1 MMFLYQLTNAWSQ
14 EKDSVVFL
22 KDEPYLCSRLVNT
35 QPLCAQHQKIKPFP
49 LSDIKD
55 IRIQEALIVKD
66 LLYVL
71 LGLEGSYI
79 RYSEKYDPSISRLRL
94 LGPDYKINKHLDASL
109 KDVTKRVVHL
119 AKMYSAL
126 TSFTEFYNT
135 YSYGKVIQSFVY
147 EVRQFL
153 KLYIRFL
160 DNMEQNYKFNKGF
173 NLRVFEQDLLTNITA
188 KMTHLYEIVQTIY
201 RMNTERG
208 KISEESVF
216 DNFIQ
221 NIRHDLKNTGSID
234 LLSDSSTHSVVK
246 GGLVL
251 QIVQERMD
259 EYSGDLKSFEFLT
272 HLLNNI
278 SRSYID
284 MLNDW
289 ITKGVIDDPNSEFF
303 ITTNLAH
310 DFKLNSLNSE
320 RYWDSKFVIKKD
332 GLPKQF
338 QDPEIQLKVLLT
350 GKYLN
355 VLKECGVTLDSF
367 TTEKVSSLNNNNLY
381 LILEQA
387 YLFANK
393 LILDLFLRG
402 YDFKQTLMNLQRYY
416 MLNNSANISEFL
428 TMSLHEFKKQSTHAS
443 LSRLKRVF
451 GTVFGEKSDLVFQLI
466 NLVIEKEPI
475 YNYLLE
481 ILKVEAIDAEKALSA
496 NNFDSIKNLIS
507 ETLDVD
513 KEANQESKSTENLRA
528 INYFTIDVILPF
540 PLNLIATRT
549 VMIQYQ
555 LIFRHLMNL
564 HYTDKQLDDT
574 WFEIN
579 KNKIWKYKNFGT
591 PLPKWITRV
600 RSLHDRMK
608 DFIKNYFGFLVNDI
622 IEFNWK
628 ELMIKLDK
636 VQDFEQLS
644 QLIQSFLN
652 TVLKS
657 SILTTEKLIKI
668 YGRLSQIINGY
679 CNFLLSLRKVLILLD
694 YDLFHKYNERL
705 KGQEY
710 DYNKNLERME
720 RLNSYL
726 NEYLDSFSQHLNGFI
741 EGLRYYGELES
752 SDFLVLASRLE
763 HSFPSTNK

>member
-1 MMFLYQLTNAWSQ
+1 ML
-14 EKDSVVFL
+14 FL
-22 KDEPYLCSRLVNT
+22 KDEPFLCSRLVNT
-35 QPLCAQHQKIKPFP
+35 QPLCVQHQKIKPFP

-79 RYSEKYDPSISRLRL
+79 RYSEKYDPNIPRLRL

-109 KDVTKRVVHL
+109 KDVTKRIVHL

-126 TSFTEFYNT
+126 VGFSEFYNT
-135 YSYGKVIQSFVY
+135 ESYGQVIQSFIY

-160 DNMEQNYKFNKGF
+160 DSVEQDFKFNKDF
-173 NLRVFEQDLLTNITA
+173 NLRQLEQDLITNITF
-188 KMTHLYEIVQTIY
+188 KMTHFYEIVQTIY
-201 RMNTERG
+201 RMNSERR
-208 KISEESVF
+208 KMTEESVF

-234 LLSDSSTHSVVK
+234 LLSDSSTHAVVK

-251 QIVQERMD
+251 KIMQNRLD
-259 EYSGDLKSFEFLT
+259 EYSGDLRSFEFLT
-272 HLLNNI
+272 QLFNNI
-278 SRSYID
+278 SRNYVK

-289 ITKGVIDDPNSEFF
+289 ITQGVVADPNNEFF
-303 ITTNLAH
+303 ITSNLAH

-320 RYWDSKFVIKKD
+320 RYWESKFVIKKD

-338 QDPEIQLKVLLT
+338 QEPEVQVKVLST

-355 VLKECGVTLDSF
+355 VLRECGVTLDSF
-367 TTEKVSSLNNNNLY
+367 TTEKVSSLNNNDLY
-381 LILEQA
+381 LILDQA
-387 YLFANK
+387 YANANNM
-393 LILDLFLRG
+393 ILDLFFKG
-402 YDFKQTLMNLQRYY
+402 YDFKQTLVNLQSYY
-416 MLNNSANISEFL
+416 MLNSSTRIVEFL
-428 TMSLHEFKKQSTHAS
+428 TLALHEFKKQSTHAS
-443 LSRLKRVF
+443 LSKLNRSFVSVF
-451 GTVFGEKSDLVFQLI
+451 NKNSDLVFQLL

-507 ETLDVD
+507 ETLDFERETNKD
-513 KEANQESKSTENLRA
+513 SKSTESLRL
-528 INYFTIDVILPF
+528 INYFTIDVIFPF
-540 PLNLIATRT
+540 PLNLIVTRT
-549 VMIQYQ
+549 VIIQYQ
-555 LIFRHLMNL
+555 LVFRHLMNL
-564 HYTDKQLDDT
+564 HYTDKQLNDT

-579 KNKIWKYKNFGT
+579 KNKIWRYKNFGT

-608 DFIKNYFGFLVNDI
+608 DFLKIYLGYLTNDI
-622 IEFNWK
+622 IEINWK
-628 ELMIKLDK
+628 ELIAKVDK
-636 VQDFEQLS
+636 VYDFEQLS

-668 YGRLSQIINGY
+668 YGKLSQIINGY
-679 CNFLLSLRKVLILLD
+679 CSFLLSLRKVLILLD
-694 YDLFHKYNERL
+694 YDLFEKYNDRL

-710 DYNKNLERME
+710 DYNKNLERVE

-752 SDFLVLASRLE
+752 SDFLILASRLE
-763 HSFPSTNK
+763 NSFPSRDL